1 MNLDCLTKERNIG
14 SDEILK
20 LLKDK
25 NVIFFIE
32 QWDTQWISKSEAFD
46 FWKNEVE
53 MRVVPLEVEC
63 IYLEDYPDEYC
74 YVPIQYKNNRDKND
88 LTCYIKLD
96 VYH

>member
-32 QWDTQWISKSEAFD
+32 QWDTQWVSKGEAFD

-53 MRVVPLEVEC
+53 MRVVPSEIEC
-63 IYLEDYPDEYC
+63 IYLEDYPGEYC
-74 YVPIQYKNNRDKND
+74 YVPIKYKNNKDEND

-96 VYH
+96 MYH

>member
-25 NVIFFIE
+25 N
-32 QWDTQWISKSEAFD
+32 
-46 FWKNEVE
+46 
-53 MRVVPLEVEC
+53 
-63 IYLEDYPDEYC
+63 
-74 YVPIQYKNNRDKND
+74 D

-96 VYH
+96 MYH

>member
-14 SDEILK
+14 SDEIFK

-32 QWDTQWISKSEAFD
+32 QWDTQWVSKSEAFD

-53 MRVVPLEVEC
+53 MRVVPLEIEC
-63 IYLEDYPDEYC
+63 IYLEDYPGEYC
-74 YVPIQYKNNRDKND
+74 YVPIKYKNNKDEND

-96 VYH
+96 MYH

>member
-14 SDEILK
+14 SDEIFK

-32 QWDTQWISKSEAFD
+32 QWDTQWVSKSEAFD

-53 MRVVPLEVEC
+53 MRVVPL
-63 IYLEDYPDEYC
+63 
-74 YVPIQYKNNRDKND
+74 
-88 LTCYIKLD
+88 
-96 VYH
+96 